1 MPHNSQKEHVHVWT
15 QLYIQVTKQ
24 TRSAR
29 KNVQNDCNVMRK
41 YSFCMQNLQNM
52 LKSRNAI
59 CALTIL
65 MFRRE
70 LLTIEFPSVI
80 PLGWG
85 ANL

>member
-1 MPHNSQKEHVHVWT
+1 
-15 QLYIQVTKQ
+15 
-24 TRSAR
+24 
-29 KNVQNDCNVMRK
+29 
-41 YSFCMQNLQNM
+41 MQNLQNM

-70 LLTIEFPSVI
+70 LLTIEFPSI
-80 PLGWG
+80 DPLGWG